1 MPRTDLPRAALAAL
15 ACAGALLL
23 SAPVP
28 ALAQDVA
35 PASSTAEAAAQEGWV
50 PAEGAFSWVRQ
61 DGSVLRS
68 AWVVTG
74 ELPGGGTGD
83 LQRYWVGADGL
94 LARGRLVTEPEAGY
108 LAYATPTGAV
118 VRGKWAD
125 PSTGLVYLAD
135 NDGRLAGPGWV
146 VSDAY
151 GDGLQRYWVDVDARA
166 CVPGVSHD
174 GWAHYTT
181 SAGYVLRGKLAVGDL
196 MLLANNDGLLA
207 WGEGWLVTDA
217 YDGGLQ
223 RYYLAASEDGL
234 LRGAL
239 LGSFTTQDWTSH
251 YGREDTGYVVRGTWT
266 NSQGVTLMAN
276 DDGVL
281 SASMAGSSQ
290 GTAIMGASRNTAD
303 QMVAY
308 FRAQGVA
315 YPAEALGG
323 GGAPDIETFCRIL
336 CEEAAAEGVRAEIV
350 FTQAMLET
358 GWLQFGGDVSV
369 EQFNFA
375 GIGATGGGV
384 PGNSFPD
391 VRCGLRAQVQHLKA
405 YASAEPLA
413 NPCVD
418 PRFHL
423 VARGSAPTMELLAGK
438 WAASTTYGQSLARIL
453 AGLSAY

>member
-15 ACAGALLL
+15 ACAGALIL
-23 SAPVP
+23 SAPAP
-28 ALAQDVA
+28 ALAQDAGPERLVA
-35 PASSTAEAAAQEGWV
+35 AEAAAQEGWV
-50 PAEGAFSWVRQ
+50 PAEGSFSWV
-61 DGSVLRS
+61 GSNGAAVRS

-74 ELPGGGTGD
+74 ELPGGGAGE

-108 LAYATPTGAV
+108 LAYATPSGAV
-118 VRGKWAD
+118 VRGKWVD
-125 PSTGLVYLAD
+125 PLTGLVYLAD

-146 VSDAY
+146 VSDAF
-151 GDGLQRYWVDVDARA
+151 GDGLQRYWVDAEAHA

-181 SAGYVLRGKLAVGDL
+181 SAGYVLRGKLPVGGL
-196 MLLANNDGLLA
+196 MLLANDDGLLA

-239 LGSFTTQDWTSH
+239 LGSFTTPDGTSH

-266 NSQGVTLMAN
+266 NPQGVTLMAN

-281 SASMAGSSQ
+281 SAS
-290 GTAIMGASRNTAD
+290 IMGASQNTAE
-303 QMVAY
+303 QMAAY
-308 FRAQGVA
+308 YRAQGVA
-315 YPAEALGG
+315 YPAEALGR
-323 GGAPDIETFCRIL
+323 GGAPDVETFCRIL

-358 GWLQFGGDVSV
+358 GWLQFGGDVKI

-405 YASAEPLA
+405 YASTEPLA

-438 WAASTTYGQSLARIL
+438 WAASTTYGQSLSRIL